1 MKLAEAL
8 NLRAD
13 TQKRISQLRERINN
27 NMKVQEGDKPAEQPS
42 ALFAELDDLLINL
55 RDLIVRINITNTR
68 TDVDGMTITEL
79 LARKDVMKMQLDAYR
94 SAYSKA
100 IISYERYSRNEIR
113 FTSTVDGVSLQKKI
127 DKLSKDYREL
137 DMKIQQINWLTELL

>member
-94 SAYSKA
+94 
-100 IISYERYSRNEIR
+100 
-113 FTSTVDGVSLQKKI
+113 FHC
-127 DKLSKDYREL
+127 
-137 DMKIQQINWLTELL
+137 